1 VQSVR
6 LRQMMLS
13 NRLSAVGL
21 IIVVVVVGAA
31 ILYSVLG
38 PRVTPY
44 DPGAPNLAAAN
55 LPPSLAHFFGTD
67 FEGRDIFSRVIAALP
82 IDIGIPITVVLFSA
96 TLGILLGVVA
106 GYRGGLTDEVIMRIT
121 DLFLAFPT
129 IIMVLAIAAT
139 LGPSLLN
146 ATLAVF
152 FVWWPPYVRLVRG
165 GVLEVSTEDFISI
178 SKSLNS
184 SFFYIMRRGILPN
197 VIPTIITYA
206 TLDVGTALLSVSIL
220 GYLGV
225 GIPVGTPE
233 LGVMVGS
240 ITYNLYTFPLEAL
253 LPAFATMVIVAGF
266 SFLGEGAREAGDV
279 KVRPHILFRGS
290 GLERAHATASPAV
303 ASGAD
308 SRSGGGPGG
317 STRSAAADHG
327 PD

>member
-13 NRLSAVGL
+13 NRLSALGL
-21 IIVVVVVGAA
+21 VIVAVVIITA

-38 PRVTPY
+38 ARVTPY
-44 DPGAPNLAAAN
+44 DPGRPDLTAAN
-55 LPPSLAHFFGTD
+55 LPPSLSHFFGTD

-96 TLGILLGVVA
+96 TLGIFLGIVA
-106 GYRGGLTDEVIMRIT
+106 GYRGGLLDEVIMRVT

-240 ITYNLYTFPLEAL
+240 ITYNLYTYPLEAL
-253 LPAFATMVIVAGF
+253 LPAFATMIVVAGF
-266 SFLGEGAREAGDV
+266 SFLGEGARESADV
-279 KVRPHILFRGS
+279 KVRPHIIFRGWD
-290 GLERAHATASPAV
+290 LEK
-303 ASGAD
+303 
-308 SRSGGGPGG
+308 SRTPVTTLQESKER
-317 STRSAAADHG
+317 STRAG
-327 PD
+327 